1 METNTNLE
9 PPRLRRDRTWD
20 ALCHLL
26 ALAGFVG
33 IPFGNVVGPLILWVI
48 KKDEMPSVDAHG
60 KESVNFQISMTIYT
74 IAAGLS
80 VFVFVGFVLLPAVLI
95 VNLVLVIIA
104 AVKAGQ
110 GEAYRYPLS
119 IRFIK

>member
-1 METNTNLE
+1 METNLE
-9 PPRLRRDRTWD
+9 PPLLRQDRTWD

-33 IPFGNVVGPLILWVI
+33 IPFGNVLGPLIFWII
-48 KKDEMPSVDAHG
+48 KKDELPSVDEHG
-60 KESVNFQISMTIYT
+60 KEAINFQISMTIYT
-74 IAAGLS
+74 IVAGLS
-80 VFVFVGFVLLPAVLI
+80 IFVFIGIALLPGLLVL
-95 VNLVLVIIA
+95 NLVLVIMA
-104 AVKAGQ
+104 GVKASQ

>member
-1 METNTNLE
+1 METNLQ
-9 PPRLRRDRTWD
+9 PPLLRQDRTWD

-33 IPFGNVVGPLILWVI
+33 VPFGNVIGPLVLWMI

-60 KESVNFQISMTIYT
+60 KEALNFQISMTIYT

-80 VFVFVGFVLLPAVLI
+80 IFMVVGIALLPAVMVL
-95 VNLVLVIIA
+95 NLVLVIIA
-104 AVKAGQ
+104 GVKASQ
-110 GEAYRYPLS
+110 GEGYRYPLS

>member
-1 METNTNLE
+1 METNLE
-9 PPRLRRDRTWD
+9 PPLLRQDRTWD

-26 ALAGFVG
+26 ALAGFLG
-33 IPFGNVVGPLILWVI
+33 IPFGNVLGPLILWII

-60 KESVNFQISMTIYT
+60 KEAVNFQISMTIYT
-74 IAAGLS
+74 IVAGLS
-80 VFVFVGFVLLPAVLI
+80 IFLFVGFALLPAVL
-95 VNLVLVIIA
+95 VLNLVLVIIA
-104 AVKAGQ
+104 GVKASQ